1 MCYQIQ
7 QSLFLRSQQITVLCL
22 QFKSLMFGSRS
33 CIFPFRRSGRLIAW
47 SYRHYGCFGRSRGF
61 TAGIIIIF
69 NGRRDDGG
77 IAAVDVTVTWD
88 GENRVIRSQILFTF
102 RKYHTYLGGLGRAV
116 FGGTFSGLCTYGY
129 CHMFVADFSRSRS
142 FCKIFSVDSI
152 SSWIMVTYAG
162 YSTFSGFAADLSS
175 LHTVRNR
182 KSGIFQTFMYPVHDI
197 APDIFVERG
206 SAVVHAAML

>member
-77 IAAVDVTVTWD
+77 IAAVDVTVT
-88 GENRVIRSQILFTF
+88 GMEKTESSVARSSSPSGSTI
-102 RKYHTYLGGLGRAV
+102 HTLVVLVGQY
-116 FGGTFSGLCTYGY
+116 
-129 CHMFVADFSRSRS
+129 
-142 FCKIFSVDSI
+142 SVERFPDS
-152 SSWIMVTYAG
+152 A
-162 YSTFSGFAADLSS
+162 
-175 LHTVRNR
+175 HTVTATCL
-182 KSGIFQTFMYPVHDI
+182 SQTSV
-197 APDIFVERG
+197 G
-206 SAVVHAAML
+206 AVPFAKYSV